1 MALIQAGNYPAG
13 APSTITLPLNG
24 RPWADLTLATPAVPW
39 REGDRVQVRV
49 EGGPTYQMT
58 VERVGPC
65 GGFARVRLMGGS
77 GGLSRDIPARWYRDI
92 EAVKVLREIIEDC
105 GESAGELNLPGK
117 LPTWVRPTGPAH
129 EALRALMMRY
139 PHHIWQMT
147 PDGQLSVGLP
157 NWREHGAPL
166 PVEAEDA
173 AAGVWTCGLRPS
185 LRPGE
190 HIELVRG
197 DEKFGKRVTRV
208 THSVTKTYKQLH
220 LRTLVGS
227 GNGQDSGITGLDMAV
242 QRAVRWV
249 DYLALYPA
257 EVLRDHGDHTLD
269 LRPEH
274 PLLPEMTHVRLV
286 QPLPGTRI
294 KLKAGGTVLLGFQAG
309 DPARPLAQHYGAA
322 ELELLDIV
330 TGQGQS
336 IRIDDDRGQRSPD
349 ESSYANPTIRV
360 QDAAGQQVELR
371 PKAGEIRLRANTRV
385 LVDSASEVQVKGET
399 VNIKAQAAT
408 IDAASVRLAGGGPPV
423 ARVGDTITGTCPAG
437 PVTGTITSG
446 SGKVVSG

>member
-1 MALIQAGNYPAG
+1 MALIQAGNYSAG

-24 RPWADLTLATPAVPW
+24 RPWADLTLATPSVPW
-39 REGDRVQVRV
+39 REGDRVQVSV
-49 EGGPTYQMT
+49 QDGPTYQMT
-58 VERVGPC
+58 VERTGPS
-65 GGFARVRLMGGS
+65 GGFTRVRLVGGT
-77 GGLSRDIPARWYRDI
+77 GGLGRDIPARWYRDI

-105 GESAGELNLPGK
+105 GESAGSLNLSGK
-117 LPTWVRPTGPAH
+117 LATWVRPAGPAH

-139 PHHIWQMT
+139 PHHLWQIT
-147 PDGQLSVGLP
+147 PEGKLSVGMP
-157 NWREHGAPL
+157 SWQEHAEPL

-173 AAGVWTCGLRPS
+173 AAGVWTCALRPS
-185 LRPGE
+185 LLPGE
-190 HIELVRG
+190 HVTLVRG
-197 DEKFGKRVTRV
+197 EEEIGKRVTRV
-208 THSVTKTYKQLH
+208 THSVSKPYKLR

-227 GNGQDSGITGLDMAV
+227 GNGQDSGISGLDAAV

-257 EVLRDHGDHTLD
+257 EVLRDHGNHTLD

-286 QPLPGTRI
+286 QPLPGTRVR
-294 KLKAGGTVLLGFQAG
+294 LKAGGTVLLSFQAG
-309 DPARPLAQHYGAA
+309 DPARPLVQHYGAA

-336 IRIDDDRGQRSPD
+336 IRIDDDRGLRSPD
-349 ESSYANPTIRV
+349 DSSYGNPTIRV
-360 QDAAGQQVELR
+360 QDAAGQQIEMR
-371 PKAGEIRLRANTRV
+371 PKAGEIRIKANSRV
-385 LVDSASEVQVKGET
+385 LVDSGGEVQVKGAT
-399 VNIKAQAAT
+399 VNIKAQTAN
-408 IDAASVRLAGGGPPV
+408 IDAASVQLAGGGPPV

-446 SGKVVSG
+446 SAKVQAG